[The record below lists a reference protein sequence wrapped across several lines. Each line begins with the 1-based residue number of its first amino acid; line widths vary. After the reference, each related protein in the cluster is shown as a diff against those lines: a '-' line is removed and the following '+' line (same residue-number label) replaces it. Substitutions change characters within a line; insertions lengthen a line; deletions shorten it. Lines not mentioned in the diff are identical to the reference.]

1 MPAFIPPTQPDAS
14 FALRFN
20 KSYKYG
26 FCMLYDGETA
36 ADLDFSGS
44 DNSSPGRYV
53 VLNINPQNVN
63 LNEPFATSVRLAQ
76 GGGKVIERRGQ
87 VLKHGTISGQT
98 GFLPAPYKRTSTVS
112 TLPTLRGSL
121 VPNDPQLD
129 TKLAAISGFKAFHD
143 LRYLFRLYGF
153 ELRTGRTDVK
163 MYYFDFK
170 NDDFWRIEPDSFIM
184 TRSARKPFTF
194 EYNIAFKCIEL
205 ADTAITER
213 LSERSADPPPL
224 PVHWVRPASA
234 AGGFFQSIARL
245 KTMVTSGLTFIKHT
259 AGAVQRGFQSAVNA
273 INNVVGF
280 FEDFHDTAKTLF
292 DTALVLLAQAD
303 NTLTGMVETANL
315 YAADNIKRELNEWY
329 LEASDLVLHM
339 ADQIG
344 VQSQKKGN
352 DILLT
357 NQQFS
362 TGRMKA
368 GATTDLMAFP
378 DGGTATPDANPFT
391 GSSGLGLVT
400 DIRRIAGTT
409 ALKTVVVLDGETIY
423 DIARRELG
431 DANRFIDLVIINDL
445 THPYVVPDSGAR
457 PSNTLAYGDYILV
470 PDPTKKAQLGDVSG
484 EPAPTF
490 SHTVSMLGLTNQV
503 IDKNLDLPWRV
514 DQWIGYTITVTHA
527 SATESRIVISNTED
541 TLTVNIA
548 FTLPFAVGD
557 TYTLNMVTF
566 DPRKP
571 VTPDTRA
578 FGTDL
583 LVKFNSK
590 GKCDLVFSSRN
601 DLVWVSGQDNFMQ
614 QMMLRLT
621 TEVGDHPFHPSYG
634 VEHPI
639 GRPST
644 LDVALFYSYFIRRSL
659 LSDPRVQ
666 AVKNAQIDMVG
677 DQYRFSANVQPIQTV
692 KARPITVTLG

>member
-26 FCMLYDGETA
+26 FCVLYDGETA

-44 DNSSPGRYV
+44 DNSNPGRYV

-63 LNEPFATSVRLAQ
+63 LSEPFATSVRLAQ

-98 GFLPAPYKRTSTVS
+98 GFLPAPFKRTSTVG
-112 TLPTLRGSL
+112 TLPPQRGSL
-121 VPNDPQLD
+121 VSSDPQLD

-153 ELRTGRTDVK
+153 ELRTGRIDVK
-163 MYYFDFK
+163 MFYFDFK
-170 NDDFWRIEPDSFIM
+170 NDDFWRIEPDAFVM
-184 TRSARKPFTF
+184 TRSARKPFSYD
-194 EYNIAFKCIEL
+194 YNIQFKCIEP
-205 ADTAITER
+205 ADNAIVEN

-245 KTMVTSGLTFIKHT
+245 KTMITSGLTFIKHT
-259 AGAVQRGFQSAVNA
+259 SGAVQRGFQSALNA
-273 INNVVGF
+273 VNNVVGF

-292 DTALVLLAQAD
+292 DTALVLLSQAD
-303 NTLTGMVETANL
+303 NTLTGMIETANL
-315 YAADNIKRELNEWY
+315 YAADNIKRELNEWF

-344 VQSQKKGN
+344 IQSQKKGN
-352 DILLT
+352 DILIS
-357 NQQFS
+357 NQHFS
-362 TGRMKA
+362 SGRMKA
-368 GATTDLMAFP
+368 GAVVDLMAFP
-378 DGGTATPDANPFT
+378 DGGTASPDANPFT

-400 DIRRIAGTT
+400 DIRKVAGTST
-409 ALKTVVVLDGETIY
+409 FKTVVVLDGETIY

-431 DANRFIDLVIINDL
+431 DVNRFVDLVVINDL
-445 THPYVVPDSGAR
+445 THPYIVPNPGAR
-457 PSNTLAYGDYILV
+457 PSNTLAYGDYILI
-470 PDPTKKAQLGDVSG
+470 PDSTRKAQLGDIIAAS
-484 EPAPTF
+484 APTF
-490 SHTVSMLGLTNQV
+490 SDFVSMLGLTTQI

-514 DQWIGYTITVTHA
+514 DQWIGYTVTVTHGT
-527 SATESRIVISNTED
+527 STESRVVVGNTED

-548 FTLPFAVGD
+548 FTLPFIVGD
-557 TYTLNMVTF
+557 AFTLNMVTF

-571 VTPDTRA
+571 VTADTRA

-601 DLVWVSGQDNFMQ
+601 DLVWVSGQDNFIQ
-614 QMMLRLT
+614 QLTIRLT
-621 TEVGDHPFHPSYG
+621 TEIGDHPFHPSYG

-639 GRPST
+639 GRPAT

-666 AVKNAQIDMVG
+666 AVKNAQISIVG
-677 DQYRFSANVQPIQTV
+677 DRYQFSADVQPIQSV